1 MEMKINTRLLK
12 KLREEKSWSQEHLAE
27 VSNLS
32 LRTVQRVEAD
42 GNASPETKMALA
54 SVLGVDAAHLGAE
67 PIPGLLQEPMEPQAE
82 GKGFLVH
89 LFIYVT
95 VNTALV
101 LLDIHN
107 SGSVTWARWP
117 MLGWG
122 VGLVSHW
129 LRVRK
134 TWLRMGDGNGKIKS

>member
-54 SVLGVDAAHLGAE
+54 SVLGVDAAHLGVE

-82 GKGFLVH
+82 VK
-89 LFIYVT
+89 
-95 VNTALV
+95 
-101 LLDIHN
+101 
-107 SGSVTWARWP
+107 
-117 MLGWG
+117 
-122 VGLVSHW
+122 VSW
-129 LRVRK
+129 C
-134 TWLRMGDGNGKIKS
+134 TYSFT